1 MALTI
6 QQIHAVADELHKD
19 GIKPTLANVRKKLGG
34 GSFTTI
40 SDAMQS
46 WREEN
51 KEQQQL
57 QQVDLPSGISD
68 RLQALGADLWQ
79 TAIGIANDR
88 LSKERDAL
96 EVIKAK
102 AQQDVD
108 EYAESVK
115 TLESEQKELLQQLD
129 ELNDIANTATADAQT
144 AIAERDKLKEQLAD
158 TQHKLELANT
168 ATDTAQRQLDDT
180 RTELDNAQAE
190 LTDKTSQVATLTAN
204 NNSKQSEID
213 RLKSE
218 LETSQSEIKELKAEV
233 KTLNKEHNELNAQY
247 AENKGELKAVKQ
259 ERDNLARANDKLKAT
274 QQTAK
279 NSLKSSG
286 VFD

>member
-1 MALTI
+1 MALTT
-6 QQIHAVADELHKD
+6 QQIHAVADELHEE
-19 GIKPTLANVRKKLGG
+19 GIKPTLANVRKRLGG

-46 WREEN
+46 WRKEHKEE
-51 KEQQQL
+51 QQL
-57 QQVDLPSGISD
+57 QQVELPTTISD

-79 TAIGIANDR
+79 TAIDIANDR

-129 ELNDIANTATADAQT
+129 ELNDIANTA
-144 AIAERDKLKEQLAD
+144 IAERDKLKEQLAD
-158 TQHKLELANT
+158 KQHKLELTNT

-180 RTELDNAQAE
+180 RTALDKAQAE

-218 LETSQSEIKELKAEV
+218 LEASQSEIKELKAEV

-259 ERDNLARANDKLKAT
+259 ERDNLATANDKLKAT

-279 NSLKSSG
+279 KSLL
-286 VFD
+286 

>member
-1 MALTI
+1 MALTT
-6 QQIHAVADELHKD
+6 QQIHAVADELHEE
-19 GIKPTLANVRKKLGG
+19 GIKPTLANVRKRLGG

-46 WREEN
+46 WRKEHKEE
-51 KEQQQL
+51 QQL
-57 QQVDLPSGISD
+57 QQVELPSGISD

-79 TAIGIANDR
+79 TAIDIANDR

-102 AQQDVD
+102 AQQDVDEYAESVD

-129 ELNDIANTATADAQT
+129 ELNDIANTA
-144 AIAERDKLKEQLAD
+144 IAERDKLKEQLAD
-158 TQHKLELANT
+158 KQHKLELTNT
-168 ATDTAQRQLDDT
+168 VTDTAQRQLDDT
-180 RTELDNAQAE
+180 RTALDKAQAE

-233 KTLNKEHNELNAQY
+233 KTLNKEYNELNAQY

-279 NSLKSSG
+279 NSLL
-286 VFD
+286 

>member
-1 MALTI
+1 MALTT
-6 QQIHAVADELHKD
+6 QQIHAVADELHEE
-19 GIKPTLANVRKKLGG
+19 GIKPTLANVRKRLGG

-46 WREEN
+46 WRKEHKEE
-51 KEQQQL
+51 QQL
-57 QQVDLPSGISD
+57 QQVELPSGISD
-68 RLQALGADLWQ
+68 RLQALGADLWK
-79 TAIGIANDR
+79 TAIDIANDR

-129 ELNDIANTATADAQT
+129 ELNDIANTA
-144 AIAERDKLKEQLAD
+144 IAERDKLKEQLAD
-158 TQHKLELANT
+158 KQHKLELTNT

-180 RTELDNAQAE
+180 RTALDKAQAE

-233 KTLNKEHNELNAQY
+233 KTLNKEYNELNAQY

>member
-1 MALTI
+1 MALTT
-6 QQIHAVADELHKD
+6 QQIHAVADELHEE
-19 GIKPTLANVRKKLGG
+19 GIKPTLANVRKRLGG

-46 WREEN
+46 WRKEHKEE
-51 KEQQQL
+51 QQL
-57 QQVDLPSGISD
+57 QQVELPSGISD

-79 TAIGIANDR
+79 TAIDIANDR

-129 ELNDIANTATADAQT
+129 ELNDIANTAIADAQT

-158 TQHKLELANT
+158 KQHKLELTNT
-168 ATDTAQRQLDDT
+168 VTDTAQRQLDDT
-180 RTELDNAQAE
+180 RTALDKAQAE

-218 LETSQSEIKELKAEV
+218 LEASQSEIKELKAEV
-233 KTLNKEHNELNAQY
+233 KTLNKEYNELNAQY

-279 NSLKSSG
+279 NSLL
-286 VFD
+286 

>member
-6 QQIHAVADELHKD
+6 QQIHAVADELHED
-19 GIKPTLANVRKKLGG
+19 GIKPTLANVRKRLGG

-46 WREEN
+46 WRKEHKEE
-51 KEQQQL
+51 QQL
-57 QQVDLPSGISD
+57 QQVELPTTISD

-79 TAIGIANDR
+79 TAIDIANDR

-158 TQHKLELANT
+158 KQHKLELTNT
-168 ATDTAQRQLDDT
+168 VTDTAQRQLDDT
-180 RTELDNAQAE
+180 RTALDKAQAE

-279 NSLKSSG
+279 NSLL
-286 VFD
+286 

>member
-1 MALTI
+1 MALTT
-6 QQIHAVADELHKD
+6 QQIHAVADELHEE
-19 GIKPTLANVRKKLGG
+19 GIKPTLANVRKRLGG

-46 WREEN
+46 WRKEHKEE
-51 KEQQQL
+51 QQL
-57 QQVDLPSGISD
+57 QQVELPSGISD

-79 TAIGIANDR
+79 TAIDIANDR

-129 ELNDIANTATADAQT
+129 ELNDIANTA
-144 AIAERDKLKEQLAD
+144 IAERDKLKEQLAD
-158 TQHKLELANT
+158 KQHKLELTNT
-168 ATDTAQRQLDDT
+168 VTDTAQRQLDDT
-180 RTELDNAQAE
+180 RTALDKAQAE

-233 KTLNKEHNELNAQY
+233 KTLNKEYNELNAQY

-279 NSLKSSG
+279 NSLL
-286 VFD
+286 